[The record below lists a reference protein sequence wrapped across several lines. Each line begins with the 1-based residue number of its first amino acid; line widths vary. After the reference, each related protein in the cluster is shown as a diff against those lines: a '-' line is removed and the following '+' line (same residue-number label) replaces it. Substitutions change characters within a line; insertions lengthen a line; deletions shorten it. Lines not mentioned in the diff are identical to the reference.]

1 MDMVMRRMATLP
13 MLARERPS
21 GWRWMTEGAQQH
33 NGIRMAMGS
42 SMPSISVR
50 TKHRGRAWVSHQ
62 VAHRRRWSQTTVCSP
77 HFLSPPSHSEQR
89 EAEFSSWSSLSS
101 CSAYERERTT
111 RRIGMGMTTRRTKTR
126 RTNRLS
132 HSSIEIHDEHQNQ
145 HLAPRRR
152 FAVQP
157 MDPWPVRQLDP
168 RSSRPVDQ
176 PRPLLRGVRLNT
188 PTHRTGLR

>member
-13 MLARERPS
+13 TLAREPPS
-21 GWRWMTEGAQQH
+21 GWRWMTEGAQQRQRDTD
-33 NGIRMAMGS
+33 GDGS
-42 SMPSISVR
+42 RCLRSMSERSTGTEHGSR
-50 TKHRGRAWVSHQ
+50 TRLPTGGGGL
-62 VAHRRRWSQTTVCSP
+62 RRRFVPASLP
-77 HFLSPPSHSEQR
+77 LSRHTRSGR
-89 EAEFSSWSSLSS
+89 EAEFSSWSSLSW
-101 CSAYERERTT
+101 CSAYEREDDEEDWYGDDYEEDEDEEDEAPLSFPSKSTTNTRT
-111 RRIGMGMTTRRTKTR
+111 
-126 RTNRLS
+126 
-132 HSSIEIHDEHQNQ
+132 SI
-145 HLAPRRR
+145 LAPRRR